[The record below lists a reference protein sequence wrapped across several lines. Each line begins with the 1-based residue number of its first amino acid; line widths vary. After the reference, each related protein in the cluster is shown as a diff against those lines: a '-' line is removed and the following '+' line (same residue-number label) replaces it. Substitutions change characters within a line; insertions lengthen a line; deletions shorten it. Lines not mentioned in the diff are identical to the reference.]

1 MSLENRRTIAGHW
14 PLISGGVAVGIAGLL
29 GILVALRESPIELD
43 AEWMEELLEGRRPWW
58 DVPALFMDWLGGGL
72 VAVIVVPLLIAG
84 ALVLA
89 RRPLGA
95 AVFLLASVLSAG
107 LVVSD
112 EGSFPSGHV
121 ANAAT
126 IAIALGLILALDRGR
141 RWVWMLGALY
151 IVAMALS
158 RTYLGVHW
166 LTDTIGGALLGAG
179 VAVIVWVP
187 FARALAREP
196 RPRRVRS

>member
-1 MSLENRRTIAGHW
+1 M
-14 PLISGGVAVGIAGLL
+14 
-29 GILVALRESPIELD
+29 
-43 AEWMEELLEGRRPWW
+43 
-58 DVPALFMDWLGGGL
+58 
-72 VAVIVVPLLIAG
+72 
-84 ALVLA
+84 
-89 RRPLGA
+89 
-95 AVFLLASVLSAG
+95 